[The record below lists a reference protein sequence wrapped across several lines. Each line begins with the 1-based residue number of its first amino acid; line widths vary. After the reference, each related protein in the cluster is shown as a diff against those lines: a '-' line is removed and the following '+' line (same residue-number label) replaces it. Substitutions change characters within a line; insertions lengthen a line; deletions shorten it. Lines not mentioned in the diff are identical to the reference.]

1 MIESL
6 TVTNFYCFKERTT
19 ILFTAKKERN
29 RMLDNNFCGFTTQ
42 NKINILKLVF
52 LLGNNGA
59 GKSKILSAFDAL
71 QYLIGQIRERKDESL
86 RYRPFAFDEE
96 CLNKPSEIEIVYHIN
111 DSRYLYSIKW
121 DKYAIYEEIL
131 DELRTKTNINLFH
144 RWYDKVSDIVKVD
157 FTDKIQI
164 SDNENYIISSSLLK
178 NNSVFS
184 TIIKTNISH
193 ALLNSH
199 LLFFMEG
206 FEIVNLEDLDLN
218 EELPDD
224 KTENSK
230 QLKNVICSFLKSVDT
245 NIMSYEKLK
254 IDVEYPAELLQ
265 KLKSLSDKQEAELR
279 MLFRMDEE
287 KHIVN
292 TFHRLDKKTGNRRGR
307 LPLSEQSDGTKE
319 ILRFLIVLDEAIR
332 KEKTIILDDYSSG
345 VQRNT
350 LNQLLKFFLG
360 AAQNAQLIISTQ
372 DYSLL
377 DFDIIRRDSIRFL
390 VKDDIASAHVQS
402 INLSLLHKNSS
413 LHHYVSKMNVYE
425 QLPKMDE
432 ALFEELLRMYKTI
445 AMR

>member
-71 QYLIGQIRERKDESL
+71 QYLIAQIRERKDESL

-157 FTDKIQI
+157 FTDKIQV
-164 SDNENYIISSSLLK
+164 SDNEN
-178 NNSVFS
+178 
-184 TIIKTNISH
+184 
-193 ALLNSH
+193 
-199 LLFFMEG
+199 
-206 FEIVNLEDLDLN
+206 
-218 EELPDD
+218 D

>member
-71 QYLIGQIRERKDESL
+71 QYLIAQIRERKDESL

-157 FTDKIQI
+157 FTDKIQV

-206 FEIVNLEDLDLN
+206 FEIVNLEDVDLN

-292 TFHRLDKKTGNRRGR
+292 TFHRLDKKTGNRRGYQNN
-307 LPLSEQSDGTKE
+307 LMA
-319 ILRFLIVLDEAIR
+319 LRRYF
-332 KEKTIILDDYSSG
+332 
-345 VQRNT
+345 
-350 LNQLLKFFLG
+350 
-360 AAQNAQLIISTQ
+360 
-372 DYSLL
+372 
-377 DFDIIRRDSIRFL
+377 DF
-390 VKDDIASAHVQS
+390 
-402 INLSLLHKNSS
+402 
-413 LHHYVSKMNVYE
+413 
-425 QLPKMDE
+425 
-432 ALFEELLRMYKTI
+432 
-445 AMR
+445 

>member
-71 QYLIGQIRERKDESL
+71 QYLIAQIRERKDESL

-157 FTDKIQI
+157 FTDKIQV

-184 TIIKTNISH
+184 T
-193 ALLNSH
+193 
-199 LLFFMEG
+199 
-206 FEIVNLEDLDLN
+206 
-218 EELPDD
+218 
-224 KTENSK
+224 
-230 QLKNVICSFLKSVDT
+230 
-245 NIMSYEKLK
+245 K

>member
-71 QYLIGQIRERKDESL
+71 QYLIAQIRERKDESL

-157 FTDKIQI
+157 FTDKIQV

-206 FEIVNLEDLDLN
+206 FEIVNLEDVDLN

-307 LPLSEQSDGTKE
+307 FCLKGESIATSNGVIAATQPKVFCYRDESGGQVIVRSTEGLMRRCDVFTIDGRMSGRVQSESAEYRLPIAKGAYVVKVYLRDGTSA
-319 ILRFLIVLDEAIR
+319 V
-332 KEKTIILDDYSSG
+332 
-345 VQRNT
+345 
-350 LNQLLKFFLG
+350 
-360 AAQNAQLIISTQ
+360 
-372 DYSLL
+372 
-377 DFDIIRRDSIRFL
+377 
-390 VKDDIASAHVQS
+390 VKV
-402 INLSLLHKNSS
+402 
-413 LHHYVSKMNVYE
+413 
-425 QLPKMDE
+425 
-432 ALFEELLRMYKTI
+432 F
-445 AMR
+445 